1 MIGSD
6 HPARDVRPATAGG
19 AYVVAC
25 PATAILATRE
35 SRGNG
40 RTANLQG

>member
-1 MIGSD
+1 MIGRD
-6 HPARDVRPATAGG
+6 HPARDVRPANAGG
-19 AYVVAC
+19 AFVVAC

-40 RTANLQG
+40 QTANLLG